1 MMDRKKINTILICAM
16 IWVAVAMLV
25 AIGFYASLRICY
37 RPSDVLDADDI
48 LGKTKEEIIL
58 KYGDPDV
65 DYEDADGE
73 KRIGYLVETDRFLM
87 IYNTEKFRMDI
98 AFNDDG
104 IAYKMYE
111 CYVELSGI

>member
-1 MMDRKKINTILICAM
+1 M
-16 IWVAVAMLV
+16 
-25 AIGFYASLRICY
+25 
-37 RPSDVLDADDI
+37 
-48 LGKTKEEIIL
+48 
-58 KYGDPDV
+58 
-65 DYEDADGE
+65 DYEDAEGE

-87 IYNTEKFRMDI
+87 IYNTEEFRMDI